1 MDLIIS
7 NKKKVEGLKITEKLA
22 FGLGELPGA
31 ASSILAA
38 FLTIFYTDSVGIA
51 AGAIGTMFF
60 ISKLFDGI
68 TDLIAGNIV
77 DRTKSKWGKARPWL
91 LWTSVP
97 TGLALLAIFLVPQGA
112 SSTTKLIYA
121 FITYNLFNSILY
133 TMVGVAKAS
142 LMPLMTQDGLGRAS
156 LAKYSIIFGLGGSI
170 LGCSITFPFI
180 TALGGNV
187 IAWRIVFAVYGL
199 ITTVGLILSFA
210 LSKEHIKSVEE
221 TIHKDIKGEK
231 MSFTEGIKNFCRN
244 KYFIFTLVI
253 NVFLNFSLQLNSA
266 SQLYFYTYTMN
277 DAMLATSL
285 NLVSLIP
292 LIFGIIFLAG
302 PSLKLF
308 GKKGSIYLGAGGQIV
323 SYILRGIAAVTM
335 NIPLLILG
343 TILGGLATGPLTV
356 PLGTLAADAVDYGE
370 YLTNKRIEG
379 MGSAIVTF
387 SGKVSSGLAA
397 GVVGWVL
404 ALTGYIANQS
414 QSAITNFGITCMFI
428 WVPAIFLMIIII
440 SFKLFYNYDK
450 EVDEVMAELEY
461 RKNSKV

>member
-1 MDLIIS
+1 MELRI
-7 NKKKVEGLKITEKLA
+7 KKNEKTGNLKITEKLA

-31 ASSILAA
+31 ASSILGA
-38 FLTIFYTDSVGIA
+38 FLTMFYTDSVGMA

-60 ISKLFDGI
+60 ISKLLDGI

-97 TGLALLAIFLVPQGA
+97 IGLALLAIFFVPQTA
-112 SSTTKLIYA
+112 SSNGKLIYA

-133 TMVGVAKAS
+133 TMVGVAKSS

-156 LAKYSIIFGLGGSI
+156 LAKYSIVFGLGGSI

-180 TALGGNV
+180 MALGGN
-187 IAWRIVFAVYGL
+187 ITAWRIVFAVYGL
-199 ITTVGLILSFA
+199 ITTIGLILSFA
-210 LSKEHIKSVEE
+210 LSKEHVKSVEE
-221 TIHKDIKGEK
+221 TINKDIKIEK
-231 MSFTEGIKNFCRN
+231 ITFKEGVKNFCKN
-244 KYFIFTLVI
+244 KYFIFTLFI
-253 NVFLNFSLQLNSA
+253 NIFLNFSLQLNSS

-285 NLVSLIP
+285 NLVTLIP
-292 LIFGIIFLAG
+292 LILGIIFLSG
-302 PSLKLF
+302 PILKKF
-308 GKKGSIYLGAGGQIV
+308 GKKRSIYIGAGGQIV
-323 SYILRGIAAVTM
+323 SYILRGIAAITM

-343 TILGGLATGPLTV
+343 TIIGGLSTGPLTI

-379 MGSAIVTF
+379 TGSAIVTF
-387 SGKVSSGLAA
+387 SAKISSGLAA

-404 ALTGYIANQS
+404 SLTGYIANQS
-414 QSAITNFGITCMFI
+414 QNSITNFGITCMFI
-428 WVPAIFLMIIII
+428 WIPAIFLVIIII
-440 SFKLFYNYDK
+440 SFKLFYNYDN
-450 EVDEVMAELEY
+450 EVDGVMAELER
-461 RKNSKV
+461 RKNSIG

>member
-1 MDLIIS
+1 MELKIE
-7 NKKKVEGLKITEKLA
+7 KKYKSEELKITEKLA

-38 FLTIFYTDSVGIA
+38 FLTIFYTDSVGMA

-60 ISKLFDGI
+60 ISKVFDGV

-97 TGLALLAIFLVPQGA
+97 TGLALLAIFLVPQTA
-112 SSTTKLIYA
+112 SSTGKLIYA
-121 FITYNLFNSILY
+121 FITYNLFTSILY
-133 TMVGVAKAS
+133 TMVGVAKSS

-156 LAKYSIIFGLGGSI
+156 LAKYSIVFGLGGAI
-170 LGCSITFPFI
+170 LGSSITFPLI
-180 TALGGNV
+180 MVLGGN
-187 IAWRIVFAVYGL
+187 ITAWRIVFAVYGL

-210 LSKEHIKSVEE
+210 LSKEHVKSVEE
-221 TIHKDIKGEK
+221 TINKDIKIEK
-231 MSFTEGIKNFCRN
+231 FTFKEGMKNFFKN

-253 NVFLNFSLQLNSA
+253 NIFLNFSLQLNSS

-285 NLVSLIP
+285 NLVTLIP
-292 LIFGIIFLAG
+292 LLLGIIFLSG
-302 PSLKLF
+302 PILKKF
-308 GKKGSIYLGAGGQIV
+308 GKKRSIYIGAGGQIV
-323 SYILRGIAAVTM
+323 SYILRGIAAITM
-335 NIPLLILG
+335 NIPLLVLG
-343 TILGGLATGPLTV
+343 TIIGGLSTGPLTV

-379 MGSAIVTF
+379 TGSAIVTF
-387 SGKVSSGLAA
+387 SAKISSGLAA

-404 ALTGYIANQS
+404 SLTGYIANQS
-414 QSAITNFGITCMFI
+414 QRSITNFGITCMFI
-428 WVPAIFLMIIII
+428 WIPAIFLLIIII

-450 EVDEVMAELEY
+450 EIDGVMAELER
-461 RKNSKV
+461 RKNSIG